1 MSHYLHHVPGRL
13 RLKTRSLKNSSAK
26 AAEVQTLFKQLP
38 GIEAIE
44 LNLLTGSMLVRYDA
58 ARITSAQ
65 ILGFLVANSVI
76 TSIPE
81 ARPRPAAKLLDGSM
95 RASIAENLAQ
105 RVARSLADFVLEK
118 VLQRAALALISAVV

>member
-26 AAEVQTLFKQLP
+26 AAEVRALFKQLP

-44 LNLLTGSMLVRYDA
+44 FNLLTGSMLVRYDA
-58 ARITSAQ
+58 ASITSAK

-81 ARPRPAAKLLDGSM
+81 ARPRPAAKLFDGSV

-105 RVARSLADFVLEK
+105 RLARSLADFVIEK

>member
-1 MSHYLHHVPGRL
+1 L

-26 AAEVQTLFKQLP
+26 AAEVRALFKQLP
-38 GIEAIE
+38 GIDAIE
-44 LNLLTGSMLVRYDA
+44 FNLLTGSMLVRYDA
-58 ARITSAQ
+58 ASITSVQ

-105 RVARSLADFVLEK
+105 RLARSLADFVIEK